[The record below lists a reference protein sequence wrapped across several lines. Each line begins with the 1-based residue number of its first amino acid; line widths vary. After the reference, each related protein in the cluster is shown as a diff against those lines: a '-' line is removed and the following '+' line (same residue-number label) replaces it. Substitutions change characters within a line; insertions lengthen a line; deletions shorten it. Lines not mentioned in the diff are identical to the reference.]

1 MKTEKQSGFKITNF
15 IVKAAKR
22 IADVNIIIPF
32 TKVSTSP
39 PQESLKEPRKSEIKS
54 QIQLK
59 QILAFLFLHL
69 VVAIAQ
75 FGKHK

>member
-1 MKTEKQSGFKITNF
+1 MSNL
-15 IVKAAKR
+15 IVKVAKR
-22 IADVNIIIPF
+22 IAGVNIIIPF

-59 QILAFLFLHL
+59 
-69 VVAIAQ
+69 
-75 FGKHK
+75 